1 MRRTQ
6 PRLAIVVAL
15 AAILALATFLAPPS
29 SVVAV
34 GGSTGSTTSDA
45 DLGAAL
51 DAHMETVND
60 ELAARGAPVRVA
72 QVEAFQI
79 GGGLLRVGNRF
90 KKFYGQRWV
99 PGDERRGADGNN
111 LTYLVD
117 QSDGATASGL
127 SNFDTEAAL
136 DRSVGVWAPE
146 PCLDAV
152 PLLKRP
158 DPGFDPDI
166 LDNILLPDVYEWGT
180 PVVDVVFA
188 GWYPVEFFVAFAPSF
203 QGAILAFSETFVF
216 IDPETLELTDVN
228 RDGYLDTAL
237 NEVYFN
243 DQYGDPD
250 GARPDRAWAIDVP
263 TGSPDFDVETV
274 GAHEFGHSLGLGHF
288 GPPPRAIMNPG
299 AFNPPGRPHTYPSDS
314 SAICSLYASWPL
326 P

>member
-1 MRRTQ
+1 MRPTS
-6 PRLAIVVAL
+6 PRRAAAAAL
-15 AAILALATFLAPPS
+15 AAVVVGAALLAPPS
-29 SVVAV
+29 GVAADAP
-34 GGSTGSTTSDA
+34 GGTTATDA
-45 DLGAAL
+45 GLGAAL
-51 DAHMETVND
+51 DAHLSAVNG
-60 ELAARGAPVRVA
+60 ELAARGIPIRLA
-72 QVEAFQI
+72 QVEAFQM

-90 KKFYGQRWV
+90 KRYYGQRWV
-99 PGDERRGADGNN
+99 PGDERREADGDR
-111 LTYLVD
+111 LTYIVD

-127 SNFDTEAAL
+127 TNADTEAAL

-146 PCLDAV
+146 RCLAAV
-152 PLLKRP
+152 PLVKRA
-158 DPGFDPDI
+158 DPGHDLDI
-166 LDNILLPDVYEWGT
+166 LDSILQPDLYAWGLPSADIL
-180 PVVDVVFA
+180 FA

-216 IDPETLELTDVN
+216 IDPETLEPTDVN

-250 GARPDRAWAIDVP
+250 GARPDRALAIDVP

-299 AFNPPGRPHTYPSDS
+299 AFNPP
-314 SAICSLYASWPL
+314 
-326 P
+326 

>member
-1 MRRTQ
+1 MRRTN
-6 PRLAIVVAL
+6 PRRGIGVAL
-15 AAILALATFLAPPS
+15 AAALVLGAAALAPPS
-29 SVVAV
+29 VVAADRPD
-34 GGSTGSTTSDA
+34 GTTSDTG
-45 DLGAAL
+45 LGAAL
-51 DAHMETVND
+51 DAHMDAVNG
-60 ELAARGAPVRVA
+60 ELAARGMPIRLA
-72 QVEAFQI
+72 QVEAFQM

-90 KKFYGQRWV
+90 KRYYGQRWV
-99 PGDERRGADGNN
+99 PGDDRRAADGDR
-111 LTYLVD
+111 LTYIVD
-117 QSDGATASGL
+117 QGDGATASGL
-127 SNFDTEAAL
+127 ANADTEAAL

-146 PCLDAV
+146 RCLAAV
-152 PLLKRP
+152 PIVKRA
-158 DPGFDPDI
+158 DPGHDLDI
-166 LDNILLPDVYEWGT
+166 LDNILLPDVFEWGL
-180 PVVDVVFA
+180 PSADILFA
-188 GWYPVEFFVAFAPSF
+188 GWYPVELFLAFAPSF
-203 QGAILAFSETFVF
+203 EGAILAFSETFVF

-237 NEVYFN
+237 NEIYFN